1 MNRRSFFSKFGLLA
15 AAASVSPTIF
25 IPKFEPVKW
34 KVKSIINPAWVAAD
48 YEVHFLMDS
57 TAWVNLI
64 KRKTF
69 PPNMGETTRNIGIR
83 VTNDNQIIFHRGFD
97 NPIA

>member
-1 MNRRSFFSKFGLLA
+1 
-15 AAASVSPTIF
+15 
-25 IPKFEPVKW
+25 
-34 KVKSIINPAWVAAD
+34 VAAD